1 MSSESRQTSCSSSH
15 REHSNQSAQ
24 SSSGNLLSSL
34 GLQPIRR
41 SFDLRRPV
49 MSQPARDVIDLTA
62 DPSSPA
68 ETQTPPPAST
78 HTSRLRGAHRPP
90 RFERNIISID
100 EQEHETVD
108 LREESP
114 EIQFLTSRPRSRS
127 LSSTRRR
134 RRAGHTPARSPVRRP
149 QVAVR
154 ISGEANGDRRHHHG
168 ATRPGLFHW
177 NPFTRLTGSLA
188 GADNDEFLALES
200 FGPDFFRA
208 PVDLDFLQAGF
219 NYEHPSRP
227 QTQPRLPTYDAP
239 PPAQDGFT
247 RSPQEDDILV
257 CPNCDDEL
265 GVGEDDLKRQ
275 VWVVK
280 ACGHVRLTIYDPAA
294 RCMLIRCTGLLWRM
308 CEVQICQQQE
318 EPTSQRPSEVL

>member
-1 MSSESRQTSCSSSH
+1 MSSESRQTPCSSSH

-24 SSSGNLLSSL
+24 SSSSNLLSSL
-34 GLQPIRR
+34 GLQDIRR

-49 MSQPARDVIDLTA
+49 MSQPARDVIDLTE
-62 DPSSPA
+62 DPSTPT

-78 HTSRLRGAHRPP
+78 HSGRLRGAHRPP
-90 RFERNIISID
+90 RFDRNIISID
-100 EQEHETVD
+100 EQEDEAVD

-168 ATRPGLFHW
+168 ATRPSMLQWH
-177 NPFTRLTGSLA
+177 PFPSFTGSLP
-188 GADNDEFLALES
+188 GADNDGFLAFES
-200 FGPDFFRA
+200 LRPEFFR
-208 PVDLDFLQAGF
+208 PPDNLDFLQPGF
-219 NYEHPSRP
+219 DYEHPSRA

-247 RSPQEDDILV
+247 RSPQEEDLLV

-265 GVGEDDLKRQ
+265 GVGENDLKRQ

-280 ACGHVRLTIYDPAA
+280 ACGHVRFIIYDSAT
-294 RCMLIRCTGLLWRM
+294 RRMLICCTGLLWRM
-308 CEVQICQQQE
+308 CKIQIC
-318 EPTSQRPSEVL
+318 